1 MSRLVKEGTLVS
13 QGETDPF
20 IKVGSK
26 KSFFLKFFS
35 FTSLNF
41 IWTKA
46 FILS

>member
-26 KSFFLKFFS
+26 KSFFLFFS